1 MATVLYLHG
10 FLSSPQSSKA
20 KVTWRWLAKNHPDV
34 DFCCPQLSS
43 YPSQAIAQI
52 EAELDSLTQPVYVIG
67 SSLGGFWA
75 TNLVERGLVAKAVLV
90 NPAVDPHTRFDEFK
104 NVPLQ
109 SYYSDETYCLTEK
122 DLQDLVALNYVE
134 PQQPNKYM
142 LMVQTGDE
150 TLDYRMAT
158 KKYRH
163 CKQIVEEGGSHT
175 FDGYENWLPQI
186 IEFFTQQSS
195 DQ

>member
-20 KVTWRWLAKNHPDV
+20 KVTWRWLAKNQPNF

-104 NVPLQ
+104 NQPLQ